1 MGRIQPITQ
10 GHLEAAAAAIKPS
23 VGAWLDSAKNYA
35 DYSNEGGE
43 YDELAAYLRRR
54 RRR

>member
-1 MGRIQPITQ
+1 MRQTLSAITYPV
-10 GHLEAAAAAIKPS
+10 AAAIKPS